1 MQHKNINVVR
11 SKKERI
17 AFYIDSDSKNV
28 LLKDAKSNG
37 ISISSF
43 ITQMVKR
50 ELIKREET
58 DGIRQ

>member
-17 AFYIDSDSKNV
+17 AFYFDSDSKNV